1 MTQNL
6 YITQLQQFLN
16 QLIDET
22 MSTAAGLA
30 QKSSQIIDHSHIQ
43 QNKGVKLSSLERT
56 AIQLEIQSAL
66 QQSHSSHGIGFAS
79 YSPTTQIEQDY
90 WTLEW
95 WYKQENQLQQAQFEN
110 YQNTQRFLDFRSFEW
125 FQLPAKTQQPYVH
138 GPYVDYICNDAYT
151 ITIAYPVMQN
161 NQFLGV
167 IAIDILVAT
176 LEQMILPKLKNIEQ
190 KAVIINQNSRVIASN
205 DVSIRTGTL
214 LKDPPQPHTY
224 NAAQHP
230 IQLVVLS

>member
-6 YITQLQQFLN
+6 YITQLQQFLD

-22 MSTAAGLA
+22 LSMAAGLA
-30 QKSSQIIDHSHIQ
+30 QKSSQIIDHSDIHSD
-43 QNKGVKLSSLERT
+43 KGIKLSTLERT
-56 AIQLEIQSAL
+56 AIQLEIQTAL

-79 YSPTTQIEQDY
+79 YSPKTQVEQDY

-95 WYKQENQLQQAQFEN
+95 WYKQEDHLQQAQFEN

-125 FQLPAKTQQPYVH
+125 FQLPSETRQPYIH

-151 ITIAYPVMQN
+151 ITIAYPVMQQE
-161 NQFLGV
+161 QFLGV

-176 LEQMILPKLKNIEQ
+176 LEQMILPILKNIEQ
-190 KAVIINQNSRVIASN
+190 KAVIINQNARVIASN
-205 DVSIRTGTL
+205 DASIRTGTL
-214 LKDPPQPHTY
+214 LKSPCKPPQL
-224 NAAQHP
+224 NAAQHS